1 MTEMKR
7 IIDLG
12 WANGWGETPKEITD
26 AEAKGF
32 KVEEISHNSRS
43 CVTAY
48 KIETDAFIY
57 TWKVDSS
64 N

>member
-1 MTEMKR
+1 MPETKQ

-12 WANGWGETPKEITD
+12 WANGWRETPKEITD

-32 KVEEISHNSRS
+32 KVEEISHNNRS
-43 CVTAY
+43 CVTTY
-48 KIETDAFIY
+48 KIETDAFIL

-64 N
+64 D